1 MKIAIGLLVLVVLL
15 VGVALS
21 LPFLI
26 DLNKY
31 QDQYKPLIEDALNR
45 KVQLQ
50 DIRLTIW
57 PRIGA
62 RVAGFSVLDDPAF
75 GTGPVASLSSLEVG
89 VKVMP
94 LLSSKVEVEE
104 ITLRQPVITV
114 IKNQKGVLN
123 VSTIGRK
130 GVSVPEK
137 PSRAPIPSAEGPL
150 KILALLAVDRV
161 SIEGGTLTYRD
172 LSAGKPTEYVLQDL
186 EVLLQSVRLGQTPSV
201 HFGSLVQPFNLPV
214 KLDGTFGPLR
224 ETMEIDA
231 INFQLGLGKTDFAI
245 TGKAAGNDAIIN
257 ISSPVIN
264 TANLP
269 VALPLKKPVEIKDL
283 QIAAE
288 VIGQE
293 AKLKSLSF
301 HLFEGEVKGQGKLI
315 AGSDMP
321 PFKGAVT
328 VQGLQLG
335 PALNAVAETPISI
348 SGTAGADLSV
358 QGRGFSMPDLTKAL
372 EGTGHMA
379 VKDGKIEGVN
389 LLQEVVSDLKVAG
402 MSLGDAKATAFS
414 TIETDLAIKQGVIN
428 VQRLLMDSHDFQA
441 TGGGTIGFDQRLNL
455 ALNLNLSQEV
465 SQKIAAASPVVKIAL
480 KDGRLSLPLT
490 ITGTAQDPSYGV
502 DVKGLTGKVQEQV
515 KKKVEEA
522 VGGLLKGTT
531 KPEDLQKEGKELLK
545 GLFGR

>member
-15 VGVALS
+15 VGGVLS

-31 QDQYKPLIEDALNR
+31 QDQYKPHIEDALNR
-45 KVQLQ
+45 QVQLQ

-62 RVAGFSVLDDPAF
+62 SVAGFAVLDDPSF
-75 GTGPVASLSSLEVG
+75 GSGPFASLSSLDVG
-89 VKVMP
+89 VKLMP
-94 LLSSKVEVEE
+94 LLSGQVEVEE
-104 ITLRQPVITV
+104 VTLRNPVITV
-114 IKNQKGVLN
+114 IKNKNGVLN

-130 GVSVPEK
+130 GVPVPEV
-137 PSRAPIPSAEGPL
+137 PSKAPIPSAEGPL

-161 SIEGGTLTYRD
+161 SIDGGKLTYRD
-172 LSAGKPTEYVLQDL
+172 LSTAKPTEYVLQDL
-186 EVLLQSVRLGQTPSV
+186 EVLLGDVRLGQTPNLHV
-201 HFGSLVQPFNLPV
+201 ASLVQPFNMPV
-214 KLDGTFGPLR
+214 KLDGTFGPLK
-224 ETMEIDA
+224 EEMDIEA
-231 INFQLGLGKTDFAI
+231 INFQLGLGKTDFTI
-245 TGKAAGNDAIIN
+245 TGKAADHNATVT

-269 VALPLKKPVEIKDL
+269 VALPLKKPVDIKNL

-288 VIGQE
+288 VKGQE
-293 AKLKSLSF
+293 AKLNTLSF
-301 HLFEGEVKGQGKLI
+301 QLFDGEVKGQGKLV
-315 AGSDMP
+315 AGSDAP
-321 PFKGAVT
+321 PFSGGVA
-328 VQGLQLG
+328 VQGVQLG
-335 PALNAVAETPISI
+335 PALNAVAETPISM

-372 EGTGHMA
+372 QGNGHLA
-379 VKDGKIEGVN
+379 VKDGKIQGVN
-389 LLQEVVSDLKVAG
+389 ILREVVSALKVAG
-402 MSLGDAKATAFS
+402 ISIDDPNATVFS
-414 TIETDLAIKQGVIN
+414 TIETDLAIKQGVLSLQN
-428 VQRLLMDSHDFQA
+428 LLMDSHDFQA

-455 ALNLNLSQEV
+455 IVNLNLSQEV
-465 SQKIAAASPVVKIAL
+465 SQKLAGASPVVKVAM

-490 ITGTAQDPSYGV
+490 ITGTAQAPAYGV

-531 KPEDLQKEGKELLK
+531 KPEDLKREGQELLK

>member
-1 MKIAIGLLVLVVLL
+1 MKIAMGLLVLVVLL
-15 VGVALS
+15 IGVVLA
-21 LPFLI
+21 LPFLV

-31 QDQYKPLIEDALNR
+31 QDQYKPLMEDALNR

-62 RVAGFSVLDDPAF
+62 RVAGFAVLDDPAF
-75 GTGPVASLSSLEVG
+75 GTGPFASLSSLDVG
-89 VKVMP
+89 VKLMP
-94 LLSSKVEVEE
+94 LLSGKVEVEE

-130 GVSVPEK
+130 GVPVPEK

-161 SIEGGTLTYRD
+161 SIDGGKLTYRD
-172 LSAGKPTEYVLQDL
+172 LSAAKPTEYVLQDM
-186 EVLLQSVRLGQTPSV
+186 EVLLQAVRLGQTPSLHV
-201 HFGSLVQPFNLPV
+201 GSLVQPFNLPV
-214 KLDGTFGPLR
+214 KLDGSFGPLK
-224 ETMEIDA
+224 ETMDIDA
-231 INFQLGLGKTDFAI
+231 INFQLGLGKTDFTI
-245 TGKAAGNDAIIN
+245 TGKAAGNDAMVT
-257 ISSPVIN
+257 ISSPMIN
-264 TANLP
+264 TVNLP
-269 VALPLKKPVEIKDL
+269 VALPLKKPIEIKNL
-283 QIAAE
+283 QIVAE

-301 HLFEGEVKGQGKLI
+301 HLFDGEVKGQGKLI
-315 AGSDMP
+315 AGSEVP
-321 PFKGAVT
+321 PFKGAVAM
-328 VQGLQLG
+328 QGLQLG
-335 PALNAVAETPISI
+335 PALNAVAETPLSM

-358 QGRGFSMPDLTKAL
+358 QGKGFSMPDLTKAL
-372 EGTGHMA
+372 EGAGHMV

-389 LLQEVVSDLKVAG
+389 ILQEVVWALKVAG
-402 MSLGDAKATAFS
+402 ISLGDAKATAFS

-455 ALNLNLSQEV
+455 AVNLNLSQEV

-490 ITGTAQDPSYGV
+490 VTGTAQAPSYGV

>member
-1 MKIAIGLLVLVVLL
+1 MKIVMGLLVLVVLI
-15 VGVALS
+15 VGVVLA

-62 RVAGFSVLDDPAF
+62 RVAGFAVLDDPAF
-75 GTGPVASLSSLEVG
+75 GTGPFASLSSLDVG
-89 VKVMP
+89 VKLMP
-94 LLSSKVEVEE
+94 LLSGKVEVEE

-114 IKNQKGVLN
+114 IKNKNGVLN
-123 VSTIGRK
+123 ASTIGRK
-130 GVSVPEK
+130 GVPVPEK
-137 PSRAPIPSAEGPL
+137 PSRAPIPSTEGPL

-161 SIEGGTLTYRD
+161 SIDGGKLTYRD
-172 LSAGKPTEYVLQDL
+172 LSAAKPTEYVLQDL
-186 EVLLQSVRLGQTPSV
+186 EVLLQSVRLGQTPSL

-224 ETMEIDA
+224 ETMDIDA
-231 INFQLGLGKTDFAI
+231 INFQLGVGKTDFTI

-269 VALPLKKPVEIKDL
+269 IALPLKTPVEIKNL

-288 VIGQE
+288 VMGQE

-301 HLFEGEVKGQGKLI
+301 RLFDGEVKGQGKVI

-328 VQGLQLG
+328 MQGLQLG

-389 LLQEVVSDLKVAG
+389 LLQEVVSALKVAG
-402 MSLGDAKATAFS
+402 ISLDDAKATAFS

-455 ALNLNLSQEV
+455 AVNLNLSQDV
-465 SQKIAAASPVVKIAL
+465 SQKIASASPVVKIAL

-490 ITGTAQDPSYGV
+490 ITGTTQAPSYGV

-522 VGGLLKGTT
+522 VDGLLKGTT

>member
-1 MKIAIGLLVLVVLL
+1 MKIAIGLLVLVGLL
-15 VGVALS
+15 VGVALA

-50 DIRLTIW
+50 DIRLTVW

-62 RVAGFSVLDDPAF
+62 RVTGFAVLDDQAF
-75 GTGPVASLSSLEVG
+75 SADPFASLSSLDVG
-89 VKVMP
+89 VKLMP
-94 LLSSKVEVEE
+94 LLSGKVEVEE
-104 ITLRQPVITV
+104 ITLRRPVITV
-114 IKNQKGVLN
+114 IKNKNGVLN
-123 VSTIGRK
+123 ASTIGRK
-130 GVSVPEK
+130 GVPVPEK
-137 PSRAPIPSAEGPL
+137 PSRAPIPSTEGPL

-161 SIEGGTLTYRD
+161 SIDGGKLTYRD
-172 LSAGKPTEYVLQDL
+172 LSAAKPTEYVLQDL
-186 EVLLQSVRLGQTPSV
+186 EVLLQSVRLGQTPSLHV
-201 HFGSLVQPFNLPV
+201 GSLVQPFNLPV
-214 KLDGTFGPLR
+214 KLDGSFGPLR
-224 ETMEIDA
+224 ETMDIEA
-231 INFQLGLGKTDFAI
+231 INFQLGLGKTDFTI
-245 TGKAAGNDAIIN
+245 TGKAAGNDAIID

-269 VALPLKKPVEIKDL
+269 VALPLKTPVEIKNL
-283 QIAAE
+283 QMTAE
-288 VIGQE
+288 VMGQE

-301 HLFEGEVKGQGKLI
+301 RLFDGEVKGQGKVI

-328 VQGLQLG
+328 IQGLQLG

-372 EGTGHMA
+372 EGTGRMA

-389 LLQEVVSDLKVAG
+389 LLQEVVSALKVAG
-402 MSLGDAKATAFS
+402 ISIDDVKATAFS

-455 ALNLNLSQEV
+455 AVNLTLSQGV
-465 SQKIAAASPVVKIAL
+465 SQKIAAASPVAKIAL
-480 KDGRLSLPLT
+480 KDGRLSLPLM
-490 ITGTAQDPSYGV
+490 ITGTTQAPSYGV
-502 DVKGLTGKVQEQV
+502 DLKGLTGKVQEQV
-515 KKKVEEA
+515 KKRVEEA
-522 VGGLLKGTT
+522 VDGLLKGTT